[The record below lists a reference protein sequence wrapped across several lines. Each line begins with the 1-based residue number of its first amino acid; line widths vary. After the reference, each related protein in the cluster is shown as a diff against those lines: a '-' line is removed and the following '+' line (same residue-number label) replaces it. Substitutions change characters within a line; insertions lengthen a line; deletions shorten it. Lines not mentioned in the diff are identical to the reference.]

1 MAVVASVSIKVDAT
15 DALRQLGA
23 LESAANKLQNNFDG
37 LEGVTGQAETKMRG
51 LSGGM
56 STVAS
61 AVATLGLG
69 TLVSGLAGAGIEADR
84 TDKRIRGLA
93 DANGET
99 AKVFDIASKA
109 AKDFGLSNTE
119 AEKGMADLYGR
130 LRPTGIELKD
140 IETVYNGVNKAA
152 LAAGLTNADTS
163 SVFLQL
169 SQALGSGALQ
179 GDELRS
185 IMEQMPAV
193 GQAVAKVMGVTVGQV
208 KQLGADGMI
217 TTDIMIK
224 AAAELNKLAP
234 PPPDA
239 FKVFTAEVANLQRE
253 LGENLLPIITPLVSL
268 LVNLTKIFGMIPEPI
283 QTVIVGVAA
292 LAVGIG
298 GLVTVIGLLAPGI
311 AVLSSLQLGATIA
324 GWAALALP
332 AVTAITTAFTG
343 LIAFLTGTFLPAVIA
358 IFSGPVGWTI
368 LAVAAVVAMAIAFR
382 EPIIQFFAWLSTA
395 IMEGLNALWKWGEP
409 IRQFWQTTWNAAV
422 DIARSALTAMGEV
435 VRWFAQAAYAIFWQL
450 FVQPWINLWNNIL
463 RVPVNQMISWV
474 QGTWDK
480 LARFFDSSVIKPISR
495 AWSQLMIQ
503 IGNLLKPA
511 ITAIQQ
517 VWTGFVT
524 FFNNNVIKPIQSAWQ
539 ALIQLLPNAM
549 RTVAQ
554 TITGIWTSVMNSVKN
569 VVRNIMRY
577 VAGSINSIAGAIN
590 RLISSFNRLPGPDIP
605 LVPTISVPSFAEGG
619 MVTRPTLAMVGDG
632 GEPEYMVPK
641 SKAPAFAQSWL
652 NATQSNNQRDIE
664 INITTGPVMM
674 QNDQEWVTVKDLNEA
689 VRKTAEIVYASLR
702 TPAGRYATGVR

>member
-1 MAVVASVSIKVDAT
+1 MAVVASVSVNVEAV
-15 DALRQLGA
+15 DALRKLNA
-23 LESAANKLQNNFDG
+23 LESAAGKLQGNFKG
-37 LEGVTGQAETKMRG
+37 LEGATSAAESKMRG
-51 LSGGM
+51 LGGGM

-61 AVATLGLG
+61 AVGTLGLG
-69 TLVSGLAGAGIEADR
+69 VLVKDIAGAGIEADR
-84 TDKRIRGLA
+84 TSKRIKGLA

-99 AKVFDIASKA
+99 AKVFSIAAKA
-109 AKDFGLSNTE
+109 AKDFGISNTE

-163 SVFLQL
+163 GVFLQL

-185 IMEQMPAV
+185 IMESMPAV
-193 GQAVAKVMGVTVGQV
+193 GQAVAKVMGVTVGEV
-208 KQLGADGMI
+208 KKLGSEGKI
-217 TTDIMIK
+217 TTAIMIQ
-224 AAAELNKLAP
+224 AANELNKLKP
-234 PPPDA
+234 PPPDP
-239 FKVFTAEVANLQRE
+239 FKVFTAEMANLQRE
-253 LGENLLPIITPLVSL
+253 LGENLLPIITPLVTL
-268 LVNLTKIFGMIPEPI
+268 LVGLVKVFGMIPEPL
-283 QTVIVGVAA
+283 QTVIVAVAA

-298 GLVTVIGLLAPGI
+298 ALTTAAALLAPGLAI
-311 AVLSSLQLGATIA
+311 LASLQLGATIA

-332 AVTAITTAFTG
+332 AVTAITAAFTG

-382 EPIIQFFAWLSTA
+382 EPITQFFAWLGTA
-395 IMEGLNALWKWGEP
+395 IMEGFNALYKWGKP
-409 IRQFWQTTWNAAV
+409 IRQFWQTTWDAAV
-422 DIARSALTAMGEV
+422 DIARTALTAMGEV
-435 VRWFAQAAYAIFWQL
+435 VRWFAKAAYAIFWQL
-450 FVQPWINLWNNIL
+450 FVQPWINLWDSVL
-463 RVPVNQMISWV
+463 RKPVNQMINWV
-474 QGTWDK
+474 QREWKK
-480 LARFFDSSVIKPISR
+480 LAGVFDSNVIKPIGK
-495 AWSQLMIQ
+495 AWSQLMAQ
-503 IGNLLKPA
+503 IGKLLKPA

-539 ALIQLLPNAM
+539 ALIRLLPNAM
-549 RTVAQ
+549 RSVAQ
-554 TITGIWTSVMNSVKN
+554 TVTGIWTGVMNSVKS
-569 VVRNIMRY
+569 VVRNILRY

-619 MVTRPTLAMVGDG
+619 MVTKPTLAVVGDG

-641 SKAPAFAQSWL
+641 SKAPAFAQNWL
-652 NATQSNNQRDIE
+652 NATQSSGQSDIQV
-664 INITTGPVMM
+664 NITTGPVLV
-674 QNDQEWVTVKDLNEA
+674 QDGQEWVTIKDLNEA
-689 VRKTAEIVYASLR
+689 VRKTAETIYASLR